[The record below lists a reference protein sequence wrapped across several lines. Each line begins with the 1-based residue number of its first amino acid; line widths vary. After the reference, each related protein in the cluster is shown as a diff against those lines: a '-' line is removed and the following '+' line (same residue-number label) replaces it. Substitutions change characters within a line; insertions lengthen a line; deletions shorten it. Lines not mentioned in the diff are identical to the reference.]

1 MNAIDFECPE
11 CGAKPGERCR
21 TLTGKWQPVA
31 HAKRK
36 RVAFEEEMRR
46 GANGNE
52 NEAAAEPTLPD
63 MEE

>member
-21 TLTGKWQPVA
+21 TFTGKWQPVA

-36 RVAFEEEMRR
+36 HLAFEEEMRR
-46 GANGNE
+46 
-52 NEAAAEPTLPD
+52 EAEQAVSASDTNSERST
-63 MEE
+63 